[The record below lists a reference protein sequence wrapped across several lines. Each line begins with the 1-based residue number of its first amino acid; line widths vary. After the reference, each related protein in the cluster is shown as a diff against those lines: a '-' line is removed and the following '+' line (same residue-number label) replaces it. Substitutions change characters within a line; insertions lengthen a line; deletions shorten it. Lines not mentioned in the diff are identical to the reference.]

1 MSDGNDADQERREEA
16 RHEEFRRRIREEERR
31 KLHARSRESEGI
43 WFGLG
48 MIGLIGWS
56 VAIPTVVGVAIGIWV
71 DTTWETPFSWTL
83 MLLAFGVALGA
94 MNAWFWVQR
103 ERRSI
108 EEDEEAERRSRE
120 RREQGDDA

>member
-1 MSDGNDADQERREEA
+1 MSDGDGEHRKNRDEA
-16 RHEEFRRRIREEERR
+16 RHEEFRRRIRDEERR
-31 KLHARSRESEGI
+31 KLHARSKKSEGI

-56 VAIPTVVGVAIGIWV
+56 VAVPTVVGVAIGIWV
-71 DTTWETPFSWTL
+71 DTTWDSPFSWTL
-83 MLLAFGVALGA
+83 MLLALGVALGS

-108 EEDEEAERRSRE
+108 EEDEEAERRARE
-120 RREQGDDA
+120 RDKNGTDA